1 MSWLKRHDLRSN
13 DSPSDLR
20 GSMRERVDLA
30 VRRIQMQVTT
40 LDSTSSR
47 LAEKDRKMF
56 DQVQSAL
63 KSHDSSRATVIANEL
78 VQIRGMARMVK
89 QSKLAFEQ
97 IMIRLNTL
105 RDLGDVVV
113 TLQPAISVIQSIKPQ
128 VASTIPEAEG
138 GISELSGLLN
148 SIMVEASS
156 SPSAPNINTSGDAAD
171 EILTEASAVA
181 EEWVKDRFPEI
192 PIEAVSVPRKEV
204 NESSA

>member
-47 LAEKDRKMF
+47 LAEKDQKMF

>member
-1 MSWLKRHDLRSN
+1 MSWMTGRDLRSN
-13 DSPSDLR
+13 DSPADLK

-30 VRRIQMQVTT
+30 VRRIQMQITT

-47 LAEKDRKMF
+47 LAQKDQKMF

-63 KSHDSSRATVIANEL
+63 KSHDPSKATVIANEL

-113 TLQPAISVIQSIKPQ
+113 TLQPAISVIRSIKPH
-128 VASTIPEAEG
+128 VAATIPEAEG

-148 SIMVEASS
+148 SIMAEASPG
-156 SPSAPNINTSGDAAD
+156 PSTSNIDTSGDVAED
-171 EILTEASAVA
+171 ILTEASAVA
-181 EEWVKDRFPEI
+181 EKWAKDRFPEI
-192 PIEAVSVPRKEV
+192 PTEVVNVPQKQV
-204 NESSA
+204 NESMA

>member
-47 LAEKDRKMF
+47 LAEKDQKMF

-78 VQIRGMARMVK
+78 VQIRGMARIVK

>member
-1 MSWLKRHDLRSN
+1 MSWLKGHDLRSN
-13 DSPSDLR
+13 DSASDLK
-20 GSMRERVDLA
+20 GPLRERVDLA
-30 VRRIQMQVTT
+30 VRRIQVQVTT

-47 LAEKDRKMF
+47 LAEKDKKMF
-56 DQVQSAL
+56 NQVQSAL
-63 KSHDSSRATVIANEL
+63 KSHDSSRATAIANEL

-113 TLQPAISVIQSIKPQ
+113 TLQPAISVIRSIKPQ

-156 SPSAPNINTSGDAAD
+156 GPSTSNINTSGDVAE

-181 EEWVKDRFPEI
+181 EAWAKDRFPEI
-192 PIEAVSVPRKEV
+192 PTEAVSIPQKQS
-204 NESSA
+204 NESVA